1 MTNPYEE
8 LIQRVEQSIQ
18 SLMRSNFARDARSE
32 RLEKKKILLLS
43 LILASAWII
52 FFLLCDRLDGVFWTK
67 PEPPP
72 EYQPPAR
79 YQIHEG
85 SEPIYAI

>member
-1 MTNPYEE
+1 MTNPYSKLTDKVQED
-8 LIQRVEQSIQ
+8 S
-18 SLMRSNFARDARSE
+18 SLVRF
-32 RLEKKKILLLS
+32 EKQKLLL
-43 LILASAWII
+43 LALLLGSAWIM

-85 SEPIYAI
+85 DEPIYDI